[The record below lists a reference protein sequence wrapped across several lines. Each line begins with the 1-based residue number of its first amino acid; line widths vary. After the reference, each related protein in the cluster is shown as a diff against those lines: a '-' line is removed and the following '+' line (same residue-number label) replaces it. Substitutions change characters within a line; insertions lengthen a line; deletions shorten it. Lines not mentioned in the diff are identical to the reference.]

1 MMIYLL
7 IAIMFMIIPAAAQYS
22 GVFLCLQRMPP
33 GLSIETMLEECQPEV
48 SAWMAECSLR
58 RAIDVC
64 SQAVTEEA
72 EVAARYSDMRGR

>member
-7 IAIMFMIIPAAAQYS
+7 IAAMLIATPAVAQYS

-33 GLSIETMLEECQPEV
+33 GLSTETMLMECQPEV
-48 SAWMAECSLR
+48 NAWMAECSR
-58 RAIDVC
+58 GRAMDAC

-72 EVAARYSDMRGR
+72 EVAARYR